1 VPISRDDI
9 LHIAALARL
18 ELDPEELERLTSDLI
33 QILSYVEQI
42 KQIDTDE
49 IIPQSQFITAENV
62 FREDIVQPSLTQEA
76 ALANAPD
83 RDKEY
88 FRVPKVLG

>member
-1 VPISRDDI
+1 MPITKDDI
-9 LHIAALARL
+9 LHIASLARL
-18 ELDPEELERLTSDLI
+18 ELDPEELERLVSDLT

-42 KQIDTDE
+42 RQINTDQ
-49 IIPQSQFITAENV
+49 IIPQSQFIKAENV

-83 RDKEY
+83 RDKEF